1 MVSTSST
8 PILDGKVN
16 LGEEKPLNLGGE
28 EPDVGGE
35 GVEIELN
42 M

>member
-1 MVSTSST
+1 MVSTSS
-8 PILDGKVN
+8 PHILDGKVN
-16 LGEEKPLNLGGE
+16 LGGEKPINMGGE
-28 EPDVGGE
+28 KPDVGGE